1 MIRTFLRFLGI
12 LGTPLGHPRGNS
24 SISTS
29 ILHQPPTSNQPCFV
43 ESNKFLQGVS
53 YCVFSLLD
61 TYIFLFSSKYTFEQ
75 IKTTNSNFLKK
86 KSGFVD
92 SYIQDW
98 VFDIMNN
105 LQMVEVSSQCNV
117 RFTSFQVS
125 RLLST
130 NLGTNVK
137 RK

>member
-53 YCVFSLLD
+53 YCIFSLCFTILHESGH
-61 TYIFLFSSKYTFEQ
+61 TNMAVPYYSSPICQALHSPVHFLIIFT
-75 IKTTNSNFLKK
+75 
-86 KSGFVD
+86 
-92 SYIQDW
+92 
-98 VFDIMNN
+98 
-105 LQMVEVSSQCNV
+105 MV
-117 RFTSFQVS
+117 T
-125 RLLST
+125 LST
-130 NLGTNVK
+130 LFHKVITLVILQGNDMQLK
-137 RK
+137 LQKIF